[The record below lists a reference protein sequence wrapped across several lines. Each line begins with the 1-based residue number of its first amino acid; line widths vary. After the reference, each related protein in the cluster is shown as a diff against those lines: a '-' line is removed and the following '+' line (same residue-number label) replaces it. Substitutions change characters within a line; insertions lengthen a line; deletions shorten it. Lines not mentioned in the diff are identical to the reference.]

1 MLDVCSK
8 PFTPQGKT
16 GSLGFPSKY
25 MVLCQGFVYGESILN
40 LCYPFD
46 VGIFSFIQYA
56 QYVGVTQL
64 RSGFSQRELL
74 YLSLYSWCICGKR
87 KIQELPMSPSWFGV
101 IKILINIFVT
111 IYEFSMLRDITSILQ
126 MIIMSQRGLRN
137 SFNIMQ
143 LECIRSKI

>member
-1 MLDVCSK
+1 MYVPNPSLLKEKLEVW
-8 PFTPQGKT
+8 
-16 GSLGFPSKY
+16 GSLPNIRCCVKGLFTVK
-25 MVLCQGFVYGESILN
+25 VCLN
-40 LCYPFD
+40 FCYPFD

-74 YLSLYSWCICGKR
+74 YLSLYSRCICGKR

-137 SFNIMQ
+137 SLNIMQ